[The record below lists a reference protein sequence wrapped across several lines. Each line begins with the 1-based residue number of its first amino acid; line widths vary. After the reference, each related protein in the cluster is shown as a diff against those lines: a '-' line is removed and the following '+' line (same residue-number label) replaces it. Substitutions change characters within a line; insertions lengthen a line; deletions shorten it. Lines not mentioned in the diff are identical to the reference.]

1 MRTTDLL
8 QNNVFLLQK
17 RSPVRLNITL
27 VCMKALFIIFILFS
41 FSAISVKSQDHNLDY
56 YFAHAKSNS
65 PLLADY
71 RNQMQAT
78 QIDSQLLKA
87 TQKIQVNGISSNYY
101 APIIAGYGY
110 DNIITNGAQVS
121 AYVQASKN
129 IITAANLATQ
139 YETIRLMKESIGN
152 TSLVAEKD
160 LRKTITTQYI
170 TVYGDYQAYQF
181 GEEILRLFQS
191 QENIL

>member
-1 MRTTDLL
+1 M
-8 QNNVFLLQK
+8 K
-17 RSPVRLNITL
+17 PV
-27 VCMKALFIIFILFS
+27 FILLILFP
-41 FSAISVKSQDHNLDY
+41 AIAARCQDHNLDY
-56 YFAHAKSNS
+56 YFSRAKSNS
-65 PLLADY
+65 PLLADF
-71 RNQMQAT
+71 RNQIQAA

-101 APIIAGYGY
+101 APVIAGYGY

-129 IITAANLATQ
+129 IVTSANLATQ
-139 YETIRLMKESIGN
+139 YETIRLLKESIGN

-181 GEEILRLFQS
+181 GEENTPSFSKPGGDFKEIDTGRNL
-191 QENIL
+191 